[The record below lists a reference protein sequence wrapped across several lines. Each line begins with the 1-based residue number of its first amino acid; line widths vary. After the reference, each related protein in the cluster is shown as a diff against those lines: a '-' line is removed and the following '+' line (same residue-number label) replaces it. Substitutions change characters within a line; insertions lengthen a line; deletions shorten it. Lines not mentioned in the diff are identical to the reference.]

1 MYGTRFSPSLSFI
14 SATTRLVNGERL
26 INNIGKPRH
35 ILVRASLALCLIIQL
50 AGCASNATVVNNP
63 LAQQAPESSYS
74 LQAFTERFRRGE
86 TSFLLAFS
94 GGGTRAA
101 ALSYGVLK
109 ALNDTFVETQSG
121 PRPLIDSVD
130 LISSVSGGSFTSAYY
145 GLYGEQIFDKFE
157 SDFLRKNVQ
166 GALINRLVNPFNW
179 FHIGDRTEWA
189 INYYDQNVFKG
200 ARFSDLQK
208 AGGPLIFINASDIE
222 GGVGFWFTQDHFDLL
237 CSDLSNFPVA
247 RAVAASSAVPGLF
260 APVVLQNFDDCQT
273 ENRQLIE
280 RAQAVAAQR
289 PELKLELAG
298 LESYADKE
306 RRLYI
311 HLVDG
316 GITDNLGLRGIY
328 AINQLSGGLASR
340 LKQRDIEPPR
350 RIVVLSVDA
359 STEPEY
365 EMSRSKQVPPI
376 SEVIS
381 AISGVQLHR
390 YNAATN
396 SLIERALLE
405 WRDELSAEGH
415 TPETYYIRL
424 DLGQETDPQKRDFLN
439 RIPTSFSL
447 TDEQVDVLIETG
459 GALLR
464 SNPEFRRLA
473 VDAGLTL

>member
-1 MYGTRFSPSLSFI
+1 MYGDASGACLPFT
-14 SATTRLVNGERL
+14 SATILLFNGKRL
-26 INNIGKPRH
+26 IDNIGKLRQ
-35 ILVRASLALCLIIQL
+35 ILVRASLALCLLAQL
-50 AGCASNATVVNNP
+50 AGCASNAKVVNEP
-63 LAQQAPESSYS
+63 LARQAPESSYS
-74 LQAFTERFRRGE
+74 FKAFSEQFERGE

-109 ALNDTFVETQSG
+109 ALNEIVVETQSG

-130 LISSVSGGSFTSAYY
+130 IISSVSGGSFTAAYY
-145 GLYGEQIFDKFE
+145 GLYGRQIFDNFE
-157 SDFLRKNVQ
+157 SAFLRKNVQ
-166 GALINRLVNPFNW
+166 GALIDRLANPFNW
-179 FHIGDRTEWA
+179 FYIADRTEWA
-189 INYYDQNVFKG
+189 INYYDKKVFNG
-200 ARFSDLQK
+200 ARFSDLHV
-208 AGGPLIFINASDIE
+208 AGAPLIFINASDIA
-222 GGVGFWFTQDHFDLL
+222 GGVDFWFTQEHFDLL
-237 CSDLSNFPVA
+237 CSDLSSFPVA

-260 APVVLQNFDDCQT
+260 APVVLRNFEDCPT
-273 ENRQLIE
+273 VNRQLVE
-280 RAQAVAAQR
+280 QARAAVAQR
-289 PELKLELAG
+289 PQLELEFEG

-340 LKQRDIEPPR
+340 LKQSDIVPPR
-350 RIVVLSVDA
+350 RIIVLSVDA

-376 SEVIS
+376 TKVIS

-390 YNAATN
+390 YNAATV
-396 SLIERALLE
+396 SLMERALRE
-405 WRDELSAEGH
+405 WRDEFSAEGH